1 MDVYMIK
8 VKEMSLGP
16 LGTNC
21 YIVHNHEQ
29 ALVIDPGG
37 EANKVVTF
45 LREEQLSAQAILL
58 THAHFDHIGGV
69 QALRTDLDLDVYLHQ
84 NELEWLS
91 NPDLN
96 RSRSFGSE
104 IVTDRAEHTLKPGTL
119 QIGPFQFDVLHTPG
133 HSPGSVSFVFAEA
146 GFVISGDVLFRLGIG
161 RTDLPGGDIRKLEL
175 SIKNQLYA
183 LRDSLI
189 VYPGHGPRTTIEAEK
204 ENNPFFPA

>member
-1 MDVYMIK
+1 MIK